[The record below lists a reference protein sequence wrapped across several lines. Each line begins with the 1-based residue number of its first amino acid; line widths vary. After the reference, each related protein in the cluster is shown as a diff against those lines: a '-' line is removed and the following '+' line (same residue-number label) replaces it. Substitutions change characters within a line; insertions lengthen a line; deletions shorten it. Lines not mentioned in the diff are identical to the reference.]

1 MTAIYEKLLTSGLLI
16 ILLSK
21 GFSVSSS
28 HSGRLPIAYQS
39 YEISSTHGKKKIKHC
54 DTRAILMNGNRYD

>member
-21 GFSVSSS
+21 GFSVSNQVVILINCLLLTNPM
-28 HSGRLPIAYQS
+28 RLAQFKERKRPSI
-39 YEISSTHGKKKIKHC
+39 TTLGLF
-54 DTRAILMNGNRYD
+54 R

>member
-28 HSGRLPIAYQS
+28 HSGRLPIVYQS
-39 YEISSTHGKKKIKHC
+39 YEISSIQREKKAKHY
-54 DTRAILMNGNRYD
+54 DTRAIPMNGNRYD